1 MIKLAS
7 WVHYCCSRWHNSSN
21 TVTWLLKFAS
31 ITYLI
36 NWTIFFLHMWAEDHF
51 LTWDIVIHVQ
61 TKSVIEIFKL
71 QDSYWI
77 RMQKHVIKFIIMLYF
92 IEYFPI
98 LALTIHV
105 TVAVIVIGRNGCA
118 FAVITSRH
126 GSRFRRQR
134 RPHGGPLQLRSH
146 QRPLMNAST
155 LLSATIFSF

>member
-1 MIKLAS
+1 
-7 WVHYCCSRWHNSSN
+7 
-21 TVTWLLKFAS
+21 
-31 ITYLI
+31 
-36 NWTIFFLHMWAEDHF
+36 
-51 LTWDIVIHVQ
+51 
-61 TKSVIEIFKL
+61 
-71 QDSYWI
+71 
-77 RMQKHVIKFIIMLYF
+77 MQKHVIKFIIMLYF

-155 LLSATIFSF
+155 LLSTIFLFKFIELKHERKSAPMQIAGAYTDSFISLTSECSTQVSSMDQ